1 MTLSNAYLTTAHAY
15 ADRARLFFL
24 LDRVPGVRRRVET
37 GLAARQEKG

>member
-37 GLAARQEKG
+37 GLAARPKRG